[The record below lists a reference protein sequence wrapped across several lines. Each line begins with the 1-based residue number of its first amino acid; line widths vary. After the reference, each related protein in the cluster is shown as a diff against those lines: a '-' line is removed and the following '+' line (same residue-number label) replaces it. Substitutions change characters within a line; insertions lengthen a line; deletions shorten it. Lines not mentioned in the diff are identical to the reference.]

1 MSSDIYNG
9 ARCKSYCWSQSLSDI
24 EVRVNLSKMVSY
36 EDVSVSITQSSIK
49 VELDIDYDSADSDL
63 DGPST
68 KTLMKGKF
76 EHPVD
81 TESASWLLD
90 KDGPC
95 IVIYID
101 KAENLWWQKL
111 LIDEHP
117 TKAGPRNY
125 TMLMDHLDDGS
136 RMAVEKLIIEQRNKA
151 LNRNSDDL
159 SPA

>member
-9 ARCKSYCWSQSLSDI
+9 ARCKSYCWSQSHSDLEI
-24 EVRVNLSKMVSY
+24 RINLAKMVSY
-36 EDVSVSITQSSIK
+36 EDIDVTIKSDSIR
-49 VELDIDYDSADSDL
+49 VELDSDYDSNYSDP
-63 DGPST
+63 DESSPRI
-68 KTLMKGKF
+68 LMEGKF

-90 KDGPC
+90 RDGPC

-101 KAENLWWQKL
+101 KAEDLWWQKL
-111 LIDEHP
+111 LLNEQV

-125 TMLMDHLDDGS
+125 TVLMNHLDDGS
-136 RMAVEKLIIEQRNKA
+136 RMAIDRLVVEQRNKI
-151 LNRNSDDL
+151 LRRNDDL